1 MDLHIFAN
9 DPGFHKSDVEE
20 PHAKPLTNDFLTELD
35 RLARRENQET
45 DEEYHKKTVQ
55 REQFEFQKINRG
67 PWENC

>member
-9 DPGFHKSDVEE
+9 GPGFHKSDVEE
-20 PHAKPLTNDFLTELD
+20 PRAKPLTNDFLTELD
-35 RLARRENQET
+35 RLARRGNQET